1 MTPNRFGDRVAL
13 VTGAASGIGAATAQ
27 RLAVEGATV
36 VLADVDAPRG
46 AQTAEEIAAA
56 GGKAYFAE
64 LDAARAADWARLRD
78 YVIDTHGRL
87 DILHSNTARV
97 VVKRADELA
106 EDEWHAQLDASVT
119 AAWLAARTFI
129 ADLRRVNGNMV
140 ITSSVHAMFG
150 MPNHPAYA
158 AAKGAVCSL
167 GRQLA
172 VDYAPEVRVNV
183 VVPGPVLTGMWDRVP
198 EADRAKSAAAT
209 AMGRIGRPE
218 EVASVVAFLASDDA
232 SFVTGAAVVVDGG
245 WSILKESA

>member
-1 MTPNRFGDRVAL
+1 
-13 VTGAASGIGAATAQ
+13 
-27 RLAVEGATV
+27 
-36 VLADVDAPRG
+36 
-46 AQTAEEIAAA
+46 
-56 GGKAYFAE
+56 
-64 LDAARAADWARLRD
+64 
-78 YVIDTHGRL
+78 
-87 DILHSNTARV
+87 
-97 VVKRADELA
+97 
-106 EDEWHAQLDASVT
+106 
-119 AAWLAARTFI
+119 
-129 ADLRRVNGNMV
+129 
-140 ITSSVHAMFG
+140 